1 MSSNVTKIKP
11 ARGISVPSLPE
22 LWRYRD
28 LFFFLV
34 WKDIKARYAQ
44 SVLGIGWAVIQ
55 PLMFMI
61 VFTLIFGRLA
71 KIGSDGVPYAI
82 FSYTAVVPWT
92 FFSRSLMD
100 ATASLT
106 KNSAMVT
113 KIYFPRVILPL
124 TSVLGKLVDFGI
136 ALILVSALMAWF
148 HMIPTYWA
156 FMLPVFVLIMIMT
169 AAGMGM
175 WLTAMAV
182 QFRDVEYAST
192 FVIQLMM
199 YAAPVVYPASLVPDN
214 LRLVYGI
221 NPLAGVIEGF
231 RSALLGTNPMP
242 WDLITIGSI
251 SAVVIMITGAVYFR
265 RMERYFADVV

>member
-1 MSSNVTKIKP
+1 
-11 ARGISVPSLPE
+11 
-22 LWRYRD
+22 
-28 LFFFLV
+28 
-34 WKDIKARYAQ
+34 
-44 SVLGIGWAVIQ
+44 
-55 PLMFMI
+55 MI
-61 VFTLIFGRLA
+61 VFTLIFGQLA

-100 ATASLT
+100 ATGSLT

-136 ALILVSALMAWF
+136 ALILVGALMAWF

-156 FMLPVFVLIMIMT
+156 FMLPVFVLIMMMT

-182 QFRDVEYAST
+182 QFRDVQYAST

-242 WDLITIGSI
+242 WDLITSGSI